1 MPYDNQRWSLV
12 FVPTIK
18 KTRRRPQTRRTDMSL
33 SAGIPSFIKS
43 LFGNWNTTRVICPV
57 MPTARNISE
66 RASSQLESRAKTLK
80 GRRLCQPGIT
90 SIGYQLHQPACFLN
104 ESGNLLKHSLINIC
118 SFRCI
123 KLPHMPFQMHKAL
136 AAFGSLGVFRK
147 AFLPPLGS
155 SQML

>member
-1 MPYDNQRWSLV
+1 MSSDADSKEY
-12 FVPTIK
+12 I
-18 KTRRRPQTRRTDMSL
+18 RTGIFPIGKQGQDFEGSKVV
-33 SAGIPSFIKS
+33 SARYFFDW
-43 LFGNWNTTRVICPV
+43 LD
-57 MPTARNISE
+57 
-66 RASSQLESRAKTLK
+66 
-80 GRRLCQPGIT
+80 
-90 SIGYQLHQPACFLN
+90 QLHQPACFLN

-123 KLPHMPFQMHKAL
+123 KLPHMPIQMHKAL